1 MVRRR
6 RREYKRGLWGE
17 SKLKGGRIRG
27 ASLKYRVL
35 TYTQVRYTAL
45 PPPPPPPPNLCT
57 FTSLINSGYIAGALR
72 GMKVPAIVYPCTPTL
87 PIPSCITNGILCAF
101 LELTVEE
108 WIQYLEEKKKQGMT
122 PAQLE
127 EYERR
132 KKARIEKDKE
142 RAERL
147 RQEEEEKRKKTREK
161 IDREMR

>member
-1 MVRRR
+1 M
-6 RREYKRGLWGE
+6 
-17 SKLKGGRIRG
+17 
-27 ASLKYRVL
+27 
-35 TYTQVRYTAL
+35 
-45 PPPPPPPPNLCT
+45 
-57 FTSLINSGYIAGALR
+57 
-72 GMKVPAIVYPCTPTL
+72 
-87 PIPSCITNGILCAF
+87 
-101 LELTVEE
+101 EE